1 MLKPKCEVPDTES
14 PNDDPSLWEPIH
26 AEPTQ
31 TTTDAL
37 DLLRAWFATSMVL
50 VFNVWGAADLLV
62 GFYQGLL
69 GVRVDPASLG
79 AGYFIPTVVV
89 PPLLVTHGLIFWLLL
104 RKPSRFSP
112 RRPAQRRSSS
122 NNSGSSIPSRHS
134 FHASTPCRM
143 IWRSFSSDI
152 CEMVLPMSHDGV
164 LSEKQNVTN
173 CQVSKQSDFV
183 TFGVDQVLKRSSGS
197 R

>member
-37 DLLRAWFATSMVL
+37 DLLRAWFATSMGL

-62 GFYQGLL
+62 AFYQGLL
-69 GVRVDPASLG
+69 GVRVDPASRG

-89 PPLLVTHGLIFWLLL
+89 PPLLVMHGLIFWLLL
-104 RKPSRFSP
+104 RKTSRFSP
-112 RRPAQRRSSS
+112 RRPDRRRSSS
-122 NNSGSSIPSRHS
+122 NNSGS
-134 FHASTPCRM
+134 
-143 IWRSFSSDI
+143 
-152 CEMVLPMSHDGV
+152 
-164 LSEKQNVTN
+164 
-173 CQVSKQSDFV
+173 
-183 TFGVDQVLKRSSGS
+183 
-197 R
+197 